1 MEVRESIPRDIM
13 RLIVWFPLR
22 WIIAASPVSMGVAIM
37 RLMGD
42 LHHAISRG
50 KKALLANNLGRMRGV
65 SIDRGKAVRE
75 YFRNHYIDR
84 LFIFIFPRLDARR
97 VGRLVDIEGLENL
110 DNALK
115 QGRGAVLV
123 HGHFGP
129 VHLPLVALARMGYR
143 MKQIG
148 LPSDEGLSWIGRNV
162 AFRLRLRYESM
173 MGAEII
179 MADSF
184 LRKAFKW
191 LNDNGVI
198 MITGDGSGTGTRVG
212 RHRAFEF
219 LGHRVMFPVGPA
231 LLAQKNGSALIPLF
245 IVPGE
250 GKPYKIIIERPITSE
265 LEGEERAADST
276 RQFVAR
282 LERYVTMHPGYMHF
296 LDRYTPGMLI
306 VEEGR
311 L

>member
-1 MEVRESIPRDIM
+1 MEVRESIPRDIL

-22 WIIAASPVSMGVAIM
+22 WIISASPVSLGIAVM
-37 RLMGD
+37 RLLGD
-42 LHHAISRG
+42 VHHALSG
-50 KKALLANNLGRMRGV
+50 GGKALLGKNLARMRGV
-65 SIDRGKAVRE
+65 SIDRGEAVRE

-84 LFIFIFPRLDARR
+84 LLIFIFPRLDAGR
-97 VGRLVDIEGLENL
+97 VRRLVDIEGLENL
-110 DNALK
+110 DNALRG
-115 QGRGAVLV
+115 GRGVVLV

-129 VHLPLVALARMGYR
+129 VHLPLVALARLGYR

-191 LNDNGVI
+191 LNGNGVI

-219 LGHRVMFPVGPA
+219 LGHPVLFPVGPA
-231 LLAQKNGSALIPLF
+231 LLAEKNGSALIPLF

-250 GKPYKIIIERPITSE
+250 GKPYKIIIERPITSR
-265 LEGEERAADST
+265 LEGGEKAEDST
-276 RQFVAR
+276 RQFVER
-282 LERYVTMHPGYMHF
+282 LERYVSRYPGYMHF
-296 LDRYTPGMLI
+296 LDRYAPGMLI
-306 VEEGR
+306 TDR
-311 L
+311 